1 MANRSGETSA
11 ILSESQVRR
20 AVLARLYRRTGAIIS
35 SVSGLIAGVSTFAT
49 AQTASAR
56 GVDMGEFWTGLD
68 IFSRACGSEISLL
81 NNLANSIQADLVLAS
96 PSASACSSSQ
106 VFDLAVLLLIIIAV
120 IAVVRVRHATE
131 RRRLDLARTYIEQG
145 MQPPTQ
151 LFPSAARTDL
161 RKGIVLVALG
171 LGVMVAAFVGQAT
184 STSEAGDFAPVG
196 FIPLFIGLGYLV
208 SFTVAK
214 LSAREE

>member
-1 MANRSGETSA
+1 
-11 ILSESQVRR
+11 
-20 AVLARLYRRTGAIIS
+20 
-35 SVSGLIAGVSTFAT
+35 
-49 AQTASAR
+49 
-56 GVDMGEFWTGLD
+56 MGEFWTGLD

-81 NNLANSIQADLVLAS
+81 NNLANSIQADLVLA
-96 PSASACSSSQ
+96 SASACSSSQ

>member
-1 MANRSGETSA
+1 MGEMWTSLELFSRTCA
-11 ILSESQVRR
+11 GTESNLLH
-20 AVLARLYRRTGAIIS
+20 ALTS
-35 SVSGLIAGVSTFAT
+35 SFETDFMVAS
-49 AQTASAR
+49 QTAS
-56 GVDMGEFWTGLD
+56 
-68 IFSRACGSEISLL
+68 SC
-81 NNLANSIQADLVLAS
+81 N
-96 PSASACSSSQ
+96 SSQ
-106 VFDLAVLLLIIIAV
+106 IFDLTILLLIMIVV
-120 IAVVRVRHATE
+120 IAVVRVRHGTE

-171 LGVMVAAFVGQAT
+171 LGVMVASFVGAA
-184 STSEAGDFAPVG
+184 SSAEVGAMAPVG
-196 FIPLFIGLGYLV
+196 FIPLFVGLGYLV